1 MTSRTGGQAHDGGS
15 VLMLVPAAVLV
26 LVVLAAIAIDSAIVV
41 LAQRDL
47 LNRAAAAANDVAGFA
62 VSEEGFYRT
71 AGGSVELDQ
80 RRAAAFV
87 GLTFS
92 DERRPA
98 NYEAWSGRVVTA
110 GPQVTV
116 EATARVRYLFAP
128 AIPGAAR
135 ATTVTAR
142 STATARGA

>member
-1 MTSRTGGQAHDGGS
+1 MRRRSGRDQDDQGS

-47 LNRAAAAANDVAGFA
+47 TNRTAAAANDAAGFA
-62 VSEEGFYRT
+62 VSEERFYRGT
-71 AGGSVELDQ
+71 AGTVALDQ

-87 GLTFS
+87 DLVFS
-92 DERRPA
+92 EERRPG
-98 NYEAWSGRVVTA
+98 NYESWSGRVVTD
-110 GPQVTV
+110 GSQVVV

-128 AIPGAAR
+128 AVPGAAR
-135 ATTVTAR
+135 VATVTAR
-142 STATARGA
+142 STATARSG

>member
-1 MTSRTGGQAHDGGS
+1 MRRRTDRHRDDHGS

-47 LNRAAAAANDVAGFA
+47 TNRTAAAANDAAGFA
-62 VSEEGFYRT
+62 VSEEVFYR
-71 AGGSVELDQ
+71 GSDETVVLDQ

-87 GLTFS
+87 DLAFS
-92 DERRPA
+92 EERRPG
-98 NYEAWSGRVVTA
+98 NYEAWSGRAVTDGPEVV
-110 GPQVTV
+110 V

-135 ATTVTAR
+135 VATVTAR
-142 STATARGA
+142 STATARGG

>member
-1 MTSRTGGQAHDGGS
+1 MMNRTGRHRADRGS

-26 LVVLAAIAIDSAIVV
+26 LVVLGAIAIDSAIVV

-47 LNRAAAAANDVAGFA
+47 SNRTAAAANDAAGFA

-71 AGGSVELDQ
+71 THRTVELDEA
-80 RRAAAFV
+80 RAAAFV
-87 GLTFS
+87 ELTFS
-92 DERRPA
+92 DERRPP
-98 NYEAWSGRVVTA
+98 NYEAWSGRVVTD
-110 GPQVTV
+110 GPQVVV

-135 ATTVTAR
+135 AATVTAR
-142 STATARGA
+142 STATARGG